1 MNSCDNKPADSLVAG
16 TFLGTDCD
24 GNPVGAGGS
33 IATCRDVQAA
43 KNEAAQAASNALEK
57 EKQERVAADNTER
70 QERIAAD
77 SQEKQERIAAD
88 DKEKQERIEA
98 DKNLRNETKIKTVKR
113 EGDNAIIEMLDGT
126 QYQFSVKDN
135 AFSGD
140 RPVNFAPS
148 KNGDNI
154 EITLADGTV
163 LDMTRQEF
171 AEWLAGK
178 QSPIATDEELR
189 DGIAAAKGDLQKQL
203 DALQKKLDAV
213 NTDQATL
220 EVQGDNLVLTNED
233 GTKSIIPL
241 SSLYKVSTAAGNAAE
256 VRSDG
261 IYVPTVQG
269 GTTGFD
275 KISPDAN
282 NILVSKADGLYAPKT
297 QIKGGTGITVTG
309 DGVTKPYVISGG
321 LAGADGYLPKDVG
334 VSCDPAIQMTTA
346 VKINTIA
353 TWASPAVITSTKG
366 DTYSHSLI
374 AHGEYE
380 TEDSIQ
386 WIASLEVVS
395 PKQINF
401 TVFHPELNY
410 RARYHNGHVY
420 LDVGLREGQTFDGN
434 KDIVFDVTEGEC
446 DDNVVGWVDGKKIY
460 GRDIESP
467 KFGDSDLDTGS
478 KGYALPG
485 YLNFNPVLDILEIE
499 YFNKAGEKRTVGLS
513 QAAVVL
519 DPNHPYGNRLL
530 RRNFSKSDNPDIR
543 ADVHVN
549 PVAYGEMRMLPNR
562 VDFTKPM
569 RVRII
574 GKQFLTAF
582 VSVPVKDTLPERYN
596 TDTNMPTASAIQGNG
611 FSYNYEV
618 LPKFVSAD
626 GTPLGGTGITTDKL
640 GHQIHIYKAGY
651 SSQFVS
657 ADSNPEWFVVNLPQ
671 AELAH
676 MNKFGVWISINTYGL
691 STDQPTSRDPYA
703 ALYIMHNVPE
713 YELPPIPY
721 DQNAMKQW
729 VLANPEYSLANL

>member
-140 RPVNFAPS
+140 RPVQFAPS
-148 KNGDNI
+148 SNGDNI
-154 EITLADGTV
+154 EITLADGSV

-269 GTTGFD
+269 GNNGFD

-282 NILVSKADGLYAPKT
+282 NIIVNKANGLFVPPTA
-297 QIKGGTGITVTG
+297 IDAGTGIEVTG
-309 DGVTKPYVISGG
+309 KGTAEDPYVIVNKGGNTDSSG
-321 LAGADGYLPKDVG
+321 DPKPEGGHNDHLLN
-334 VSCDPAIQMTTA
+334 A
-346 VKINTIA
+346 VK
-353 TWASPAVITSTKG
+353 
-366 DTYSHSLI
+366 
-374 AHGEYE
+374 
-380 TEDSIQ
+380 
-386 WIASLEVVS
+386 
-395 PKQINF
+395 
-401 TVFHPELNY
+401 
-410 RARYHNGHVY
+410 
-420 LDVGLREGQTFDGN
+420 
-434 KDIVFDVTEGEC
+434 FDVVKEVGQLEYVNKSGEQRSVMLAETY
-446 DDNVVGWVDGKKIY
+446 VVPDK
-460 GRDIESP
+460 
-467 KFGDSDLDTGS
+467 T
-478 KGYALPG
+478 
-485 YLNFNPVLDILEIE
+485 
-499 YFNKAGEKRTVGLS
+499 
-513 QAAVVL
+513 
-519 DPNHPYGNRLL
+519 HPYGNQLVRWY
-530 RRNFSKSDNPDIR
+530 FVATSDKDIINDEVKTDTFRGHFYLDPDF
-543 ADVHVN
+543 
-549 PVAYGEMRMLPNR
+549 
-562 VDFTKPM
+562 VDFDKPVVIHQLNKIGGQIGAFIPM
-569 RVRII
+569 VDDGKNHSFGSEIGNLMAYYYEPIEGFITNRGNELASGNLDKGARI
-574 GKQFLTAF
+574 
-582 VSVPVKDTLPERYN
+582 R
-596 TDTNMPTASAIQGNG
+596 
-611 FSYNYEV
+611 SY
-618 LPKFVSAD
+618 
-626 GTPLGGTGITTDKL
+626 I
-640 GHQIHIYKAGY
+640 
-651 SSQFVS
+651 SSS
-657 ADSNPEWFVVNLPQ
+657 SNPEVLEQIFMKFTGDSNDPKF
-671 AELAH
+671 ELEAKPETLDIVKQRG
-676 MNKFGVWISINTYGL
+676 MYFRDIELYRRDDSQNDPRGFEQFDYTDIDNNTF
-691 STDQPTSRDPYA
+691 A
-703 ALYIMHNVPE
+703 PE
-713 YELPPIPY
+713 PY
-721 DQNAMKQW
+721 DSRSKYF
-729 VLANPEYSLANL
+729 PEG